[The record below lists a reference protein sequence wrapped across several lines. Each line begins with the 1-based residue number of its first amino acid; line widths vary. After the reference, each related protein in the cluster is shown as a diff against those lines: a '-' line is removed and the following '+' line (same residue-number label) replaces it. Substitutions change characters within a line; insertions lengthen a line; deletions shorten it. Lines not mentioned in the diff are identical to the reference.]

1 MVVSAGVRMMER
13 TDTEI
18 IIEQNDEI
26 IRVLSLILSEIRHN
40 QYGD

>member
-1 MVVSAGVRMMER
+1 MMER